1 MYYEQKKSFIKHLD
15 FLVLDILVLIIAY
28 TMACIIR
35 NGWHSLRANS
45 YFLSMVGVL
54 ILLQV
59 MVALLNDSY
68 NDILRR
74 GYLVELKCVLIQNAV
89 VLALAFSFMFVTK
102 SQTNYSR
109 LVFGYLLVINVI
121 LTYMVRLFW
130 KRIVRQ
136 RLVSSKDR
144 THLLVISESGGLE
157 DCIQR
162 LQSERYKEYKITGVV
177 VYDRPMK
184 GSVINYIPVVANMD
198 NLFQYLKKE
207 VVDEVFLNIGG
218 DNPERLTITEDL
230 LEMGITVHININMD
244 LGQGQLPNPIV
255 HNMSGC
261 AVLTTSIKTATFYQM
276 VTKRIMDIAGG
287 IVGLILTAILFV
299 IFAPIIYIQSPGPI
313 FFAQERVGRNGRRF
327 KMYKFRSMYPD
338 AEKRKKELM
347 DQNKMNGLM
356 FKMDNDPRIIPIGRL
371 MRKTSIDEFPQF
383 WNVLKG
389 DMSLVGTRPP
399 TVDEYEQY
407 ENHHRVRLA
416 IKPGL
421 TGMWQISGRS
431 DITDFEEV
439 VALDNQYINDWNLRL
454 DIKILFRTV
463 KVVLQHKGSV

>member
-1 MYYEQKKSFIKHLD
+1 MYRKQQKSIIKHLD
-15 FLVLDILVLIIAY
+15 FLILDIFMLIISY
-28 TMACIIR
+28 TMATIIR
-35 NGWHSLRANS
+35 DGWYSLRANAP
-45 YFLSMVGVL
+45 FLNMLCVL
-54 ILLQV
+54 LLLQ
-59 MVALLNDSY
+59 MLVALQGNNY

-74 GYLVELKCVLIQNAV
+74 GYLVELKYVLIQNV
-89 VLALAFSFMFVTK
+89 IVLVAAFSIMFITK
-102 SQTNYSR
+102 SQPKYSR
-109 LVFGYLLVINVI
+109 LVFGYLLIINTI
-121 LTYMVRLFW
+121 LTYAVHLLW
-130 KRIVRQ
+130 KRVVR
-136 RLVSSKDR
+136 RRMANSRER
-144 THLLVISESGGLE
+144 THLLVISEYAGAE
-157 DCIQR
+157 ACIRR
-162 LQSERYKEYKITGVV
+162 LQSEWYREYKITGAVV
-177 VYDRPMK
+177 FDRPMK
-184 GSVINYIPVVANMD
+184 GNAINDIPVVADMD
-198 NLFQYLKKE
+198 ELFQYLKKE
-207 VVDEVFLNIGG
+207 VVDEVFLNIDG
-218 DNPERLTITEDL
+218 NNQERLTITEDL

-276 VTKRIMDIAGG
+276 VMKRMMDIAGG

-416 IKPGL
+416 IKPGM

-454 DIKILFRTV
+454 DIKILVRTV